1 MRRVERTGCI
11 YLAFLQCPFS
21 NLFSTVRFQDSDE
34 DNGRS
39 GENMRRVERSS
50 PLWVST
56 LYGFDCQQSGS
67 GNLVLPA
74 YTAIQSP
81 SYPGDVAESPEHCTQ
96 SRLLGYAE
104 AHCWELK
111 H

>member
-1 MRRVERTGCI
+1 MRRVERSGCI
-11 YLAFLQCPFS
+11 YSAFFQCPFS
-21 NLFSTVRFQDSDE
+21 NLFSTVRFQDGDE

-74 YTAIQSP
+74 YILEKWTKVQHTA
-81 SYPGDVAESPEHCTQ
+81 
-96 SRLLGYAE
+96 
-104 AHCWELK
+104 LK
-111 H
+111 ADYWVMLNHTAGN